1 MQRKK
6 WMEFDQQLARA
17 KQNPIPIKTRERTC
31 FYFPNQTVAGLALAG
46 IPLPTGTG
54 LASLPNHPTTTFF
67 SSFAVFSYKLKST
80 RILIQDIMESN

>member
-6 WMEFDQQLARA
+6 WMEFDQQ
-17 KQNPIPIKTRERTC
+17 QNPIPIKTRERTC